1 MFTVYGGSSGIDKGL
16 GGSYRCRP
24 HMISSMTGFGS
35 AEGMVGPAGVSVE
48 IRTVNHRFFNP
59 SIKLPG
65 SFAKWEGDVREVLR
79 QRIARGHV
87 ALTARV
93 EREEGRGAGIN
104 EERFREYV
112 DTIRQLQKRYELNE
126 SLDAATILSMPDVI
140 DTHLEERESG
150 TVPELIAI
158 VEQAIDALR
167 RMRAE
172 EGARLAVFLLE
183 RIALVHDGVMR
194 IRQRAPVRLTEQVN
208 RLKRSVKELTAGAN
222 VDQQRIAQEVAILA
236 DKLDI
241 AEELDRFDSHIG
253 SFRQTVSESGAEP
266 VGKRLGFLLQ
276 EMVREANTTGSKAN
290 DAVILADVVMIKEEL
305 ERIREQV
312 ENIE

>member
-1 MFTVYGGSSGIDKGL
+1 
-16 GGSYRCRP
+16 
-24 HMISSMTGFGS
+24 MTGFGS
-35 AEGMVGPAGVSVE
+35 AEGLVGAAGVSIE

-65 SFAKWEGDVREVLR
+65 AFARWEGDVRELLR

-93 EREEGRGAGIN
+93 EREAGKGAGIN
-104 EERFREYV
+104 EKRFGEYV
-112 DTIRQLQKRYELNE
+112 SALRDLQSRYGL
-126 SLDAATILSMPDVI
+126 SDRLDAATILSLPDVV
-140 DTHLEERESG
+140 DVHVEERESG
-150 TVPELIAI
+150 TVAELLAI
-158 VEQAIDALR
+158 IEQAIATLR
-167 RMRAE
+167 QMRAE

-183 RIALVHDGVMR
+183 RIMLVDASVTR
-194 IRQRAPVRLTEQVN
+194 IRERAPIRLSEQVN
-208 RLKRSVKELTAGAN
+208 RLRKSVKELSSGAN
-222 VDQQRIAQEVAILA
+222 VDQQRLAQEVAILA

-253 SFRQTVSESGAEP
+253 SFRQSVHESGAEP

-290 DAVILADVVMIKEEL
+290 DATILADVVMIKEEL
-305 ERIREQV
+305 ERVREQV

>member
-1 MFTVYGGSSGIDKGL
+1 
-16 GGSYRCRP
+16 
-24 HMISSMTGFGS
+24 MTGFGS
-35 AEGMVGPAGVSVE
+35 AEGMVGAAGVSVE

-65 SFAKWEGDVREVLR
+65 PFSKWEGDVRELLR
-79 QRIARGHV
+79 HRIARGHV

-93 EREEGRGAGIN
+93 EREPGKGAGIN
-104 EERFREYV
+104 EQRFGEYV
-112 DTIRQLQKRYELNE
+112 AMLRDLQSRFALTDK
-126 SLDAATILSMPDVI
+126 LDAATILSLPDVV
-140 DTHLEERESG
+140 DTHVEEREVG
-150 TVPELIAI
+150 TVAELLAVI
-158 VEQAIDALR
+158 EQAIGALR
-167 RMRAE
+167 QMRAE

-183 RIALVHDGVMR
+183 RIMLVEEAVKR
-194 IRQRAPVRLTEQVN
+194 IRERAPVRLAEQVT
-208 RLKRSVKELTAGAN
+208 RLKKSVKELASGAN
-222 VDQQRIAQEVAILA
+222 VDQQRLAQEVAILA

-253 SFRQTVSESGAEP
+253 SFRQSVNESGAEP

-290 DAVILADVVMIKEEL
+290 DAAILADVVMIKEEL
-305 ERIREQV
+305 ERVREQV

>member
-1 MFTVYGGSSGIDKGL
+1 
-16 GGSYRCRP
+16 
-24 HMISSMTGFGS
+24 MISSMTGFGS
-35 AEGMVGPAGVSVE
+35 AEGMVGAAGVSVE

-93 EREEGRGAGIN
+93 EREEGKGAGIN
-104 EERFREYV
+104 EQRFHEYV
-112 DTIRQLQKRYELNE
+112 DAIRSLQERYGLSD
-126 SLDAATILSMPDVI
+126 SLDAATILSLPDVV
-140 DTHLEERESG
+140 DTHIDERESG
-150 TVPELIAI
+150 SVAELVAI
-158 VEQAIDALR
+158 VDHAINALR
-167 RMRAE
+167 QMRAE
-172 EGARLAVFLLE
+172 EGGRLAVFLLE
-183 RIALVHDGVMR
+183 RISLVEEGVKR
-194 IRQRAPVRLTEQVN
+194 IRDRAPVRLVEQVN
-208 RLKRSVKELTAGAN
+208 RLKRSVKELTSGAN
-222 VDQQRIAQEVAILA
+222 VDQQRIAQEIAILA

-253 SFRQTVSESGAEP
+253 SFRQSVRESGAEP

-290 DAVILADVVMIKEEL
+290 DAAILADVVMIKEEL

>member
-1 MFTVYGGSSGIDKGL
+1 
-16 GGSYRCRP
+16 
-24 HMISSMTGFGS
+24 MISSMTGFGS
-35 AEGMVGPAGVSVE
+35 AEGLVGAAGVSVE

-59 SIKLPG
+59 SIKLPA
-65 SFAKWEGDVREVLR
+65 SFAKWEGDVRELLR

-93 EREEGRGAGIN
+93 ERDAAKGAGIN
-104 EERFREYV
+104 EERFGDYV
-112 DTIRQLQKRYELNE
+112 SALRDLQTKYGLSDHLE
-126 SLDAATILSMPDVI
+126 AATILNLPDVV
-140 DTHLEERESG
+140 DTHVEERDGG
-150 TVPELIAI
+150 TVGELTCI
-158 VEQAIDALR
+158 VEQAIAALR
-167 RMRAE
+167 QMRTE
-172 EGARLAVFLLE
+172 EGGRLAVFLLE
-183 RIALVHDGVMR
+183 RIGLVEESVKR
-194 IRQRAPVRLTEQVN
+194 IRERGPLRLAEQVN
-208 RLKRSVKELTAGAN
+208 RLKRSVKELASGAN
-222 VDQQRIAQEVAILA
+222 VDQQRLAQEVAILA

-253 SFRQTVSESGAEP
+253 SFRQSVQESGAEP

-290 DAVILADVVMIKEEL
+290 DAAILADVVMIKEEL

>member
-1 MFTVYGGSSGIDKGL
+1 
-16 GGSYRCRP
+16 
-24 HMISSMTGFGS
+24 MISSMTGFGS
-35 AEGMVGPAGVSVE
+35 AEGMVGSAGVSVE

-65 SFAKWEGDVREVLR
+65 TFSKWEGDVRELLR

-93 EREEGRGAGIN
+93 EREAGKGAGIN
-104 EERFREYV
+104 EERFGEYV
-112 DTIRQLQKRYELNE
+112 AAIRALQKRYQLTE
-126 SLDAATILSMPDVI
+126 SLDAATILGLPDVV
-140 DTHLEERESG
+140 DAHLEEKESG
-150 TVPELIAI
+150 TVAELLAI
-158 VEQAIDALR
+158 VEQAIATLR
-167 RMRAE
+167 QMRAE
-172 EGARLAVFLLE
+172 EGCRLSVFLLE
-183 RIALVHDGVMR
+183 RIALVEDSLKR
-194 IRQRAPVRLTEQVN
+194 IHERAPVRLTEQVA
-208 RLKRSVKELTAGAN
+208 RLRRSVKELSNGSN
-222 VDQQRIAQEVAILA
+222 VDQQRLAQEIAILA

-241 AEELDRFDSHIG
+241 AEELDRFNSHIN
-253 SFRQTVSESGAEP
+253 SFRQSISDNAAEP

-290 DAVILADVVMIKEEL
+290 DAAILADVVMIKEEL

>member
-1 MFTVYGGSSGIDKGL
+1 
-16 GGSYRCRP
+16 
-24 HMISSMTGFGS
+24 MTGFGS
-35 AEGMVGPAGVSVE
+35 AEGMVGAAGVRVE

-65 SFAKWEGDVREVLR
+65 AFAKWEGDVREVLR
-79 QRIARGHV
+79 QKIARGHV

-93 EREEGRGAGIN
+93 EREPGKGAGIN
-104 EERFREYV
+104 EARFGEYV
-112 DTIRQLQKRYELNE
+112 AALRDLQAKYKLSD
-126 SLDAATILSMPDVI
+126 SLDAATILALPDVV

-158 VEQAIDALR
+158 VEQAIAALR
-167 RMRAE
+167 QMRGE

-183 RIALVHDGVMR
+183 RVTLVEEAVNR
-194 IRQRAPVRLTEQVN
+194 IRDRAPIRLTEQVA
-208 RLKRSVKELTAGAN
+208 RLKRSVKELASGAN
-222 VDQQRIAQEVAILA
+222 VDQQRLAQEVAILA

-241 AEELDRFDSHIG
+241 AEELDRFDSHIN
-253 SFRQTVSESGAEP
+253 SFRQSVKESGAEP

-290 DAVILADVVMIKEEL
+290 DAAILADVVMIKEEL
-305 ERIREQV
+305 ERVREQV

>member
-1 MFTVYGGSSGIDKGL
+1 
-16 GGSYRCRP
+16 
-24 HMISSMTGFGS
+24 MISSMTGFGS
-35 AEGMVGPAGVSVE
+35 AEGKVGAAGVSVE

-65 SFAKWEGDVREVLR
+65 AFAKWEGDVRELLR
-79 QRIARGHV
+79 QRVARGHV

-93 EREEGRGAGIN
+93 EREIGKGAGIN
-104 EERFREYV
+104 EQRFGEYV
-112 DTIRQLQKRYELNE
+112 AILRELQAKHGL
-126 SLDAATILSMPDVI
+126 SDQLDAGTILGLPDVVASHAEDA
-140 DTHLEERESG
+140 DTG
-150 TVPELIAI
+150 TTAELLAVVDEAI
-158 VEQAIDALR
+158 GALR
-167 RMRAE
+167 RMRNE
-172 EGARLAVFLLE
+172 EGGRLAVFLLE
-183 RIALVHDGVMR
+183 RVLLVEEAVRR
-194 IRQRAPVRLTEQVN
+194 IRERGPIRLTEQVA
-208 RLKRSVKELTAGAN
+208 RLRKSVKELAAAAN
-222 VDQQRIAQEVAILA
+222 VDQQRLAQEIAILA

-253 SFRQTVSESGAEP
+253 SFRQSVNESGEEP

-290 DAVILADVVMIKEEL
+290 DAAILADVVIIKEEL

>member
-1 MFTVYGGSSGIDKGL
+1 
-16 GGSYRCRP
+16 
-24 HMISSMTGFGS
+24 MISSMTGFGS
-35 AEGMVGPAGVSVE
+35 AEGMVGAAGVSVE

-65 SFAKWEGDVREVLR
+65 SFAKWEGDVREALR

-93 EREEGRGAGIN
+93 EREPGKGAGIN
-104 EERFREYV
+104 ETRFGEYV
-112 DTIRQLQKRYELNE
+112 AAIRDLQTKYSLSNQ
-126 SLDAATILSMPDVI
+126 LDAATILSLPDVV

-150 TVPELIAI
+150 TIPELIAI
-158 VEQAIDALR
+158 VEQAIAALR
-167 RMRAE
+167 QMRGE

-183 RIALVHDGVMR
+183 RVALVEEAVKR
-194 IRQRAPVRLTEQVN
+194 IRDRAPIRLTEQVA
-208 RLKRSVKELTAGAN
+208 RLRRSVKELASGAN
-222 VDQQRIAQEVAILA
+222 VDQQRLAQEVAILA

-241 AEELDRFDSHIG
+241 AEELDRFDSHIN
-253 SFRQTVSESGAEP
+253 SFRQSVRESGAEP

-290 DAVILADVVMIKEEL
+290 DAAILADVVMIKEEL
-305 ERIREQV
+305 ERVREQV

>member
-1 MFTVYGGSSGIDKGL
+1 
-16 GGSYRCRP
+16 
-24 HMISSMTGFGS
+24 MISSMTGFGS
-35 AEGMVGPAGVSVE
+35 AEGMVGAAGVSVE

-65 SFAKWEGDVREVLR
+65 PFAKWEGDVRELLR

-93 EREEGRGAGIN
+93 ERESGKGAGIN
-104 EERFREYV
+104 EQRFGQYVATLRE
-112 DTIRQLQKRYELNE
+112 LQSRFDLTDK
-126 SLDAATILSMPDVI
+126 LDAATILSLPDVV
-140 DTHLEERESG
+140 DTHVEEREIGSVG
-150 TVPELIAI
+150 ELLGII
-158 VEQAIDALR
+158 EQAIAALR
-167 RMRAE
+167 QMRGE

-183 RIALVHDGVMR
+183 RIMLVEECVKR
-194 IRQRAPVRLTEQVN
+194 IRERAPVRLVEQVT
-208 RLKRSVKELTAGAN
+208 RLKKSVKELSSGAN
-222 VDQQRIAQEVAILA
+222 VDQQRLAQEVAILA

-241 AEELDRFDSHIG
+241 AEELDRFDSHID
-253 SFRQTVSESGAEP
+253 SFRQSVNESGAEP

-290 DAVILADVVMIKEEL
+290 DAAILADVVMIKEEL
-305 ERIREQV
+305 ERVREQV

>member
-1 MFTVYGGSSGIDKGL
+1 
-16 GGSYRCRP
+16 
-24 HMISSMTGFGS
+24 MISSMTGFGS
-35 AEGMVGPAGVSVE
+35 AEGKVGTAGVSVE

-65 SFAKWEGDVREVLR
+65 TFAKWEGDVRELLR
-79 QRIARGHV
+79 QRVARGHV
-87 ALTARV
+87 ALTARI
-93 EREEGRGAGIN
+93 EREVGRSAGIN
-104 EERFREYV
+104 EQRFGEYV
-112 DTIRQLQKRYELNE
+112 SILRELQAKHGL
-126 SLDAATILSMPDVI
+126 SDKLDAGTILGLPDVVASHSE
-140 DTHLEERESG
+140 DGETGSAA
-150 TVPELIAI
+150 ELLAV
-158 VEQAIDALR
+158 VEQAIGALR

-172 EGARLAVFLLE
+172 EGSRLAVFLLE
-183 RIALVHDGVMR
+183 RVGLVEDAVHR
-194 IRQRAPVRLTEQVN
+194 IRDRGPIRLAEQVT
-208 RLKRSVKELTAGAN
+208 RLRKSVKELVAGAN
-222 VDQQRIAQEVAILA
+222 VDQQRLAQEIAILA

-253 SFRQTVSESGAEP
+253 SFRQSVTESGAEP

-290 DAVILADVVMIKEEL
+290 DAAILADVVLIKEEL

>member
-1 MFTVYGGSSGIDKGL
+1 
-16 GGSYRCRP
+16 
-24 HMISSMTGFGS
+24 MISSMTGFGS
-35 AEGMVGPAGVSVE
+35 AEGMVGAAGVSVE

-93 EREEGRGAGIN
+93 EREEGKGAGIN
-104 EERFREYV
+104 EQRFREYV
-112 DTIRQLQKRYELNE
+112 DAIRNLQQRYGLNE
-126 SLDAATILSMPDVI
+126 SLDAATILSLPDVV
-140 DTHLEERESG
+140 DTHIEERESG
-150 TVPELIAI
+150 SVAELVAI
-158 VEQAIDALR
+158 VDQAINALR
-167 RMRAE
+167 QMRTE
-172 EGARLAVFLLE
+172 EGGRLAVFLLE
-183 RIALVHDGVMR
+183 RISLVEEGVKR
-194 IRQRAPVRLTEQVN
+194 IRERAPIRLAEQVN
-208 RLKRSVKELTAGAN
+208 RLKRSVKELVSGAN

-253 SFRQTVSESGAEP
+253 SFRQSVRESGAEP
-266 VGKRLGFLLQ
+266 VGKRLGFILQ

-290 DAVILADVVMIKEEL
+290 DAAILADVVMIKEEL

>member
-1 MFTVYGGSSGIDKGL
+1 
-16 GGSYRCRP
+16 
-24 HMISSMTGFGS
+24 MISSMTGFGS
-35 AEGMVGPAGVSVE
+35 AEGMVGAAGVSVE

-65 SFAKWEGDVREVLR
+65 SFAKWEGDVRELLR

-93 EREEGRGAGIN
+93 ERETGKGAGIN
-104 EERFREYV
+104 EERFGEYV
-112 DTIRQLQKRYELNE
+112 AALRVLQKKYALSDNLE
-126 SLDAATILSMPDVI
+126 AATILGLPDVV
-140 DTHLEERESG
+140 DTHVEERESG
-150 TVPELIAI
+150 TVGELTAI
-158 VEQAIDALR
+158 VEQAISALR
-167 RMRAE
+167 QMRAE

-183 RIALVHDGVMR
+183 RISLVEESVKR
-194 IRQRAPVRLTEQVN
+194 IRERGPVRLAEQVS
-208 RLKRSVKELTAGAN
+208 RLKRSVKELASGAN
-222 VDQQRIAQEVAILA
+222 VDQQRLAQEVAILA

-253 SFRQTVSESGAEP
+253 SFRQSVQESGAEP

-290 DAVILADVVMIKEEL
+290 DAAILADVVMIKEEL
-305 ERIREQV
+305 ERVREQV

>member
-1 MFTVYGGSSGIDKGL
+1 
-16 GGSYRCRP
+16 
-24 HMISSMTGFGS
+24 MISSMTGFGS
-35 AEGMVGPAGVSVE
+35 AEGMVGAAGVSVE

-59 SIKLPG
+59 SIKLPAL
-65 SFAKWEGDVREVLR
+65 FAKWEGDVRELLR

-93 EREEGRGAGIN
+93 ERDAGKGAGIN
-104 EERFREYV
+104 EERFGDYV
-112 DTIRQLQKRYELNE
+112 SALRDLQTKYGLSDHLE
-126 SLDAATILSMPDVI
+126 AATILNLPDVV
-140 DTHLEERESG
+140 DTHVEERDGG
-150 TVPELIAI
+150 TVAELTSI
-158 VEQAIDALR
+158 VEQAIAALR
-167 RMRAE
+167 QMRTE
-172 EGARLAVFLLE
+172 EGGRLAVFLLE
-183 RIALVHDGVMR
+183 RIGLVEESVRR
-194 IRQRAPVRLTEQVN
+194 IRERGPVRLAEQVN
-208 RLKRSVKELTAGAN
+208 RLKRSVKELASGAN
-222 VDQQRIAQEVAILA
+222 VDQQRLAQEVAILA

-253 SFRQTVSESGAEP
+253 SFRQSVQESGAEP

-290 DAVILADVVMIKEEL
+290 DAAILADVVMIKEEL

>member
-1 MFTVYGGSSGIDKGL
+1 
-16 GGSYRCRP
+16 
-24 HMISSMTGFGS
+24 MISSMTGFGS
-35 AEGMVGPAGVSVE
+35 AEGMVGAAGVSVE

-93 EREEGRGAGIN
+93 EREPGKGAGIN
-104 EERFREYV
+104 EARFGEYV
-112 DTIRQLQKRYELNE
+112 AAIRDLQTKYSLSNQ
-126 SLDAATILSMPDVI
+126 LDAATILSLPDVV

-150 TVPELIAI
+150 TVPELVAI
-158 VEQAIDALR
+158 VEQAIAALR
-167 RMRAE
+167 QMRGE

-183 RIALVHDGVMR
+183 RVTLVEEAVKR
-194 IRQRAPVRLTEQVN
+194 IRDRAPIRLTEQVA
-208 RLKRSVKELTAGAN
+208 RLRRSVKELASGAN
-222 VDQQRIAQEVAILA
+222 VDQQRLAQEVAILA

-241 AEELDRFDSHIG
+241 AEELDRFDSHIN
-253 SFRQTVSESGAEP
+253 SFRQSVRESGAEP

-290 DAVILADVVMIKEEL
+290 DAAILADVVMIKEEL
-305 ERIREQV
+305 ERVREQV

>member
-1 MFTVYGGSSGIDKGL
+1 
-16 GGSYRCRP
+16 
-24 HMISSMTGFGS
+24 MISSMTGFGS
-35 AEGMVGPAGVSVE
+35 AEGVVGTTGVGVE

-65 SFAKWEGDVREVLR
+65 SFSKWEADVRELLR

-87 ALTARV
+87 AVTVRV
-93 EREEGRGAGIN
+93 ERDIARGAGIN
-104 EERFREYV
+104 EQRFGEYV
-112 DTIRQLQKRYELNE
+112 GILRELQTRHGLSDK
-126 SLDAATILSMPDVI
+126 LDVSTVLGLPDVVTSHTG
-140 DTHLEERESG
+140 DAEPVSA
-150 TVPELIAI
+150 PELLAVVEKAI
-158 VEQAIDALR
+158 VALR
-167 RMRAE
+167 EMRKE
-172 EGARLAVFLLE
+172 EGGRLAVFLIE
-183 RIALVHDGVMR
+183 RIGLVEQAVGR
-194 IRQRAPVRLTEQVN
+194 IRDRAPARLAEQVA
-208 RLKRSVKELTAGAN
+208 RLRRSVRELAAGTN
-222 VDQQRIAQEVAILA
+222 VDQQRLAQEVAILA

-253 SFRQTVSESGAEP
+253 SFRQSVIDRGGEP

-290 DAVILADVVMIKEEL
+290 DASVLSDVVMIKEEL

>member
-1 MFTVYGGSSGIDKGL
+1 
-16 GGSYRCRP
+16 
-24 HMISSMTGFGS
+24 MISSMTGFGS
-35 AEGMVGPAGVSVE
+35 AEGMVGAAGVSVE

-93 EREEGRGAGIN
+93 EREEGKGAGIN
-104 EERFREYV
+104 EQRFGEYV
-112 DTIRQLQKRYELNE
+112 AALRGLQQRYGLSD
-126 SLDAATILSMPDVI
+126 SLDAATILGLPDVV
-140 DTHLEERESG
+140 DTHIEEREGGNVS
-150 TVPELIAI
+150 ELVAI
-158 VEQAIDALR
+158 VDQAINALR
-167 RMRAE
+167 QMRAE
-172 EGARLAVFLLE
+172 EGGRLAVFLLE
-183 RIALVHDGVMR
+183 RIALVEEGVKR
-194 IRQRAPVRLTEQVN
+194 IRERAPLRLAEQVN
-208 RLKRSVKELTAGAN
+208 RLKRSVKEIASGAN
-222 VDQQRIAQEVAILA
+222 VDQQRIAQEIAILA

-241 AEELDRFDSHIG
+241 AEELDRFDSHID
-253 SFRQTVSESGAEP
+253 SFRQSVRESGAEP

-290 DAVILADVVMIKEEL
+290 DAAILADVVMIKEEL

>member
-1 MFTVYGGSSGIDKGL
+1 
-16 GGSYRCRP
+16 
-24 HMISSMTGFGS
+24 MISSMTGFGS
-35 AEGMVGPAGVSVE
+35 AEGMVGAAGVSVE

-93 EREEGRGAGIN
+93 EREDGKGAGIN
-104 EERFREYV
+104 EQRFGEYV
-112 DTIRQLQKRYELNE
+112 ATIRDLQKRYSLSEN
-126 SLDAATILSMPDVI
+126 LDASTILGLPDVV
-140 DTHLEERESG
+140 DTHIEERESG
-150 TVPELIAI
+150 NVAELVAI
-158 VEQAIDALR
+158 VDQAINALR
-167 RMRAE
+167 QMRAE
-172 EGARLAVFLLE
+172 EGGRLAVFLLE
-183 RIALVHDGVMR
+183 RIGLVEEAVKR
-194 IRQRAPVRLTEQVN
+194 IRERAPVRLAEQVA

-253 SFRQTVSESGAEP
+253 SFRQSVKEGAAEP
-266 VGKRLGFLLQ
+266 IGKRLGFLLQ

-290 DAVILADVVMIKEEL
+290 DAAILADVVMIKEEL